1 MRINYLT
8 LFLFLFTVGKVFAIN
23 TSFSAETRLKIKN
36 FHNDSTSTSAS
47 ASYLRSR
54 LNVNLV
60 SQNYKIYFQLQ
71 DNRLLGNQN
80 NSPSITGGQNSSP
93 SFHQVFGE
101 FNGILGS
108 KNKTR
113 FGRFEMPLGNQRI
126 FSNNNW
132 NESGRSFEG
141 ITNIRKTR
149 SGDILFFH
157 LINAELFPMNDQ
169 FDYVVDGLYGTTKL
183 NFFKSKKQTIDSDEA
198 PIRNSPLNLDYYYY
212 NEDIVITPNTN
223 TKQRRTYGLR
233 VFKKF
238 RSIDFEAEFAFQN
251 GEYYSDKINASLS
264 SINIKAPI
272 NFTPLIESLSF
283 SKEYIS
289 GDEFLLGGSDGELTG
304 FAKPFGAAHK
314 FHGYYD
320 NPIHNKF
327 LDNSHAGLNEWFI
340 ASNHKLFSSFSLSI
354 KYHHFK
360 DAINFGAYGKEL
372 DFILSKKLPFGGKL
386 IQGFSIYYPEDR
398 ERLEAGYLMIEI
410 KI

>member
-36 FHNDSTSTSAS
+36 FYNDSTSTSAS

-113 FGRFEMPLGNQRI
+113 FGRFEMPLGSQRI

-198 PIRNSPLNLDYYYY
+198 PIRNSSLNLDYYYY

-238 RSIDFEAEFAFQN
+238 RSIDFEAEFAF
-251 GEYYSDKINASLS
+251 KMV
-264 SINIKAPI
+264 NII
-272 NFTPLIESLSF
+272 Q
-283 SKEYIS
+283 
-289 GDEFLLGGSDGELTG
+289 
-304 FAKPFGAAHK
+304 
-314 FHGYYD
+314 
-320 NPIHNKF
+320 
-327 LDNSHAGLNEWFI
+327 
-340 ASNHKLFSSFSLSI
+340 I
-354 KYHHFK
+354 KSRLHYH
-360 DAINFGAYGKEL
+360 
-372 DFILSKKLPFGGKL
+372 
-386 IQGFSIYYPEDR
+386 Q
-398 ERLEAGYLMIEI
+398 
-410 KI
+410 